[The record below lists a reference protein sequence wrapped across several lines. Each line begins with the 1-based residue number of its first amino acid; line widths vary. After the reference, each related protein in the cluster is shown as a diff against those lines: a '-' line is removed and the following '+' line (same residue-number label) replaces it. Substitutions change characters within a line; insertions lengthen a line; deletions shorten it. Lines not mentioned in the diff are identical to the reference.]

1 MVAINLQV
9 YTDLEE
15 ILLEGGYIDQTQQ
28 VNPESRFSED
38 FGMDSLDICE
48 FIMKAEKHF
57 GISMPDE
64 EAGNI
69 LTLSDA
75 CACIQKQLLAKAEK
89 QKQVKNSVIKSIFTK
104 TK

>member
-1 MVAINLQV
+1 MTINLQV
-9 YTDLEE
+9 YEDLKK
-15 ILLEGGYIDQTQQ
+15 ILIEGGYIDQTQQ

-38 FGMDSLDICE
+38 FGMDSLDSCE
-48 FIMKAEKHF
+48 FIVKVEKHF
-57 GISMPDE
+57 GIFMPDE
-64 EAGNI
+64 EARNI
-69 LTLSDA
+69 PTLSDA